1 MPLTLVHSLKTVV
14 YIVFVLTNAKFFLC
28 SIISARFHLQII
40 KYIKNRVDQPM
51 HDVAAASSDVPTDRL
66 RRSGF
71 LSGVYS
77 PLRQA
82 CCRGEKARGA
92 VGARSRTYLHVYVSC
107 HFSCCLP
114 PHQPAC
120 FAGLDDVAQWKRENI
135 AYAPPFDPPPAK
147 KVGTYA
153 DPELLAAAQR
163 VGGLLQL
170 RSDLNKLMVAPWL
183 KRAR

>member
-1 MPLTLVHSLKTVV
+1 M
-14 YIVFVLTNAKFFLC
+14 
-28 SIISARFHLQII
+28 
-40 KYIKNRVDQPM
+40 
-51 HDVAAASSDVPTDRL
+51 
-66 RRSGF
+66 
-71 LSGVYS
+71 
-77 PLRQA
+77 
-82 CCRGEKARGA
+82 
-92 VGARSRTYLHVYVSC
+92 
-107 HFSCCLP
+107 
-114 PHQPAC
+114 
-120 FAGLDDVAQWKRENI
+120 AQWKRENI